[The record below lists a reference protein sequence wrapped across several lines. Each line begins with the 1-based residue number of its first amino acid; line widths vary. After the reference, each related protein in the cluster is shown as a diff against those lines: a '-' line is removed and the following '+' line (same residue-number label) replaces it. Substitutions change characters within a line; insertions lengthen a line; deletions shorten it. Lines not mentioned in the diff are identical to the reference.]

1 MKKTGFILT
10 TIIFMLAACNNNE
23 TTSKVFKDSSV
34 SLGGNLVYDV
44 FYSFEQGEIAR
55 VKRSDWDICF
65 SVPLQTAAIRIN
77 EGSGVELFN
86 AGSKN
91 DWENPIISGG
101 RNVTQKLWNEKSD
114 WHVGAFNRYTDPD
127 EVFNYSWG
135 TYNHGTTYNVDGD
148 SIYIIK
154 LTDGSQKKLF
164 VEKRDGYDN
173 YYKLKWAN
181 IDGSNPDSAQV
192 DMTISNKNFVYFS
205 ILDNS
210 VIEYEPDADT
220 WDLLFTVYKEKIP
233 AGTSYIDYNVMGI
246 LTNLGYT
253 TGKVED
259 KNPVDACDCD
269 AGTFIET
276 ADAIGWDWKTFDNNT
291 QEYTVT
297 SNLSY
302 FVKNTDGKI
311 YQVYFTDFE
320 GSKSGIVS
328 FNFASIR

>member
-1 MKKTGFILT
+1 MKKFGFIFS
-10 TIIFMLAACNNNE
+10 IILLYTAC
-23 TTSKVFKDSSV
+23 DSTEEEKTFNDQSI

-86 AGSKN
+86 AGSKE
-91 DWENPIISGG
+91 DWENPDLTGG
-101 RNVTQKLWNEKSD
+101 TNVAKKLWNDKSD

-127 EVFNYSWG
+127 NVFNYSWG

-181 IDGSNPDSAQV
+181 VDGSNLDSAQI
-192 DMTISNKNFVYFS
+192 DMTETDKNFVYFS

-210 VIEYEPDADT
+210 VIDYEPDSDT
-220 WDLLFTVYKEKIP
+220 WDLLFTVFKEKIP
-233 AGTSYIDYNVMGI
+233 INGSYIDYEVMGI
-246 LTNLGYT
+246 LSNLNYT
-253 TGKVED
+253 SGKVEG
-259 KNPVDACDCD
+259 KGPAEACDCD
-269 AGTFIET
+269 AGAFVET
-276 ADAIGWDWKTFDNNT
+276 ANAIGWDWKTFDNNT
-291 QEYTVT
+291 QEYTIT
-297 SNLSY
+297 NNLSY
-302 FVKNTDGKI
+302 FVKTSDGKI
-311 YQVYFTDFE
+311 YQIYFTDYE
-320 GSKSGIVS
+320 GSKSGNVS
-328 FNFASIR
+328 FKIASIR